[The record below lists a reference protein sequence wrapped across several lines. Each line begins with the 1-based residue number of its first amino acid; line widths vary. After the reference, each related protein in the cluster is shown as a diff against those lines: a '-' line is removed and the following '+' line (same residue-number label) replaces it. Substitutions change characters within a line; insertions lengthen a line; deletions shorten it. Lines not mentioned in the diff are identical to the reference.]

1 MADKC
6 IVCGRE
12 IKPCLTG
19 KVRANAKYCSDEC
32 RKKGRSLYYKQYMK
46 GKTQNDTEWA
56 RERRLANK
64 EYQQVYRLRKREDM
78 LAEHAAKLASMS
90 DEGEVEN
97 YVRENFRLK
106 IS

>member
-12 IKPCLTG
+12 IEPCLTG

-32 RKKGRSLYYKQYMK
+32 RKKGRSLYYKQYIK
-46 GKTQNDTEWA
+46 DKSVSDTEWA
-56 RERRLANK
+56 THRRTSNK
-64 EYQQVYRLRKREDM
+64 EYQQIYRARKREDM
-78 LAEHAAKLASMS
+78 LAEHAQKLATMS
-90 DEGEVEN
+90 DEGEVES

-106 IS
+106 VS